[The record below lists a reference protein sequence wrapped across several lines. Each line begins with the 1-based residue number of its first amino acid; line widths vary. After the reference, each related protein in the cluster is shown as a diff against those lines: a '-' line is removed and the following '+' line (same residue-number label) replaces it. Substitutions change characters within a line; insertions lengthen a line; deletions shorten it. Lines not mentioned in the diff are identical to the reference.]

1 LDTNDFGSPLKRR
14 KGILNNGCFV
24 GCVAIVNVDSDPV
37 VIVFEKVIPFDEI
50 GTVETSVSCGGG
62 GCIEIVTGIV
72 VVVVIVVIVVLGNV
86 VVVVVMIVVV
96 FEFQISLKQSFPRCL
111 NNVMIIKLLFLLL
124 LILRMLLLLLSM

>member
-1 LDTNDFGSPLKRR
+1 MDTNDFGSPLKRR

-37 VIVFEKVIPFDEI
+37 VIVFEKVVPFDEI

-72 VVVVIVVIVVLGNV
+72 VVIVVIAVIGNV

-111 NNVMIIKLLFLLL
+111 NNVMIIILFL
-124 LILRMLLLLLSM
+124 LLLLLSM